1 VLLDLRSKK
10 GREPSSGSAHVI
22 VLGNEKGGSGKSTMA
37 VHIIVAL
44 LKAGHKVATVDT
56 DSHQLS
62 LTRYLENRARYA
74 RKCGLPLELPTH
86 FSVKVGQGET
96 VREIEAEEYAAFKA
110 IVDRLGQAFEFVVID
125 TPANDSF
132 RMRLSHA
139 IADTLVTPVNDSFVD
154 LDVLGRVEPDTYRIA
169 STSHYSDLVRNA
181 RRERHLAD
189 AGAGEWIVVRNRVPS
204 LTTRNQMSVI
214 RGLRELAALLEFRI
228 ADGVSERV
236 VFREFFPIGL
246 TAFDRL
252 DKETLGVKPTASHV
266 SARREVTELIA
277 SLKLPG
283 IDHLPQED
291 VVVEMPSPKK
301 AKAATRVA

>member
-1 VLLDLRSKK
+1 MLIEARSE
-10 GREPSSGSAHVI
+10 RSRSAHVV

-37 VHIIVAL
+37 VHVIVAL
-44 LKAGHKVATVDT
+44 LKAGRRVATVDT

-62 LTRYLENRARYA
+62 LTRYLENRARHA
-74 RKCGLPLELPTH
+74 RKSGLPLELPTH
-86 FSVKVGQGET
+86 FSVKVGQGDT

-154 LDVLGRVEPDTYRIA
+154 LDVLGRVEPDTYRIT
-169 STSHYSDLVRNA
+169 STSHYSELVRNA

-189 AGAGEWIVVRNRVPS
+189 AGAGEWVVVRNRVAS
-204 LTTRNQMSVI
+204 LTNRNQMSVI

-228 ADGVSERV
+228 AEGVSERV
-236 VFREFFPIGL
+236 VFRELFPIGL

-252 DKETLGVKPTASHV
+252 DRETLGVKPTASHV
-266 SARREVTELIA
+266 SARREVAELIA

-283 IDHLPQED
+283 LDRIPEEEMAIE
-291 VVVEMPSPKK
+291 VEPPKRPRP
-301 AKAATRVA
+301 ARVA